1 MKKLLWM
8 FALLMLAMPAWAEKK
23 ITVQGLTDLLTS
35 LHQSGKS
42 DDEMSSEMK
51 TLELTEE
58 LTHQEMDT
66 LAPLMAGPL
75 STSQLYVLEVRSAM
89 LAPPAADIPSLPP
102 PDAAAQKDLLDKAE
116 SYSAGNIAQL
126 PSLTATKTLFR
137 FADDTTTVSGMAG
150 INLGTVGS
158 DTYVHTP
165 TESLIHYLRYIGQTQ
180 APVTIEKGAERR
192 ADKRDKTR
200 WGENGQIMPLTTSPA
215 LSTVFHEARAAGKI
229 SWMRWETVNGWQ
241 TAVFSFAVDKKTS
254 HYAID
259 YCCFPDV
266 GQVGQAG
273 RSGVTQWGNAGNL
286 QTTVEWIDFK
296 TAAPYHGELFIEP
309 KTGVVV
315 RMITEGDF
323 KVTDLV
329 NKEDQRVDYSP
340 VKVGDKEMVLPVRT
354 IIDTV
359 VTPSG
364 DSGAVK
370 HSMRRTL
377 FTVEYKDFKFAG
389 Q

>member
-126 PSLTATKTLFR
+126 PALTATKTLVR

-158 DTYVHTP
+158 DT
-165 TESLIHYLRYIGQTQ
+165 
-180 APVTIEKGAERR
+180 
-192 ADKRDKTR
+192 
-200 WGENGQIMPLTTSPA
+200 
-215 LSTVFHEARAAGKI
+215 
-229 SWMRWETVNGWQ
+229 
-241 TAVFSFAVDKKTS
+241 
-254 HYAID
+254 
-259 YCCFPDV
+259 
-266 GQVGQAG
+266 
-273 RSGVTQWGNAGNL
+273 
-286 QTTVEWIDFK
+286 
-296 TAAPYHGELFIEP
+296 
-309 KTGVVV
+309 
-315 RMITEGDF
+315 
-323 KVTDLV
+323 
-329 NKEDQRVDYSP
+329 
-340 VKVGDKEMVLPVRT
+340 
-354 IIDTV
+354 
-359 VTPSG
+359 
-364 DSGAVK
+364 
-370 HSMRRTL
+370 
-377 FTVEYKDFKFAG
+377 
-389 Q
+389 